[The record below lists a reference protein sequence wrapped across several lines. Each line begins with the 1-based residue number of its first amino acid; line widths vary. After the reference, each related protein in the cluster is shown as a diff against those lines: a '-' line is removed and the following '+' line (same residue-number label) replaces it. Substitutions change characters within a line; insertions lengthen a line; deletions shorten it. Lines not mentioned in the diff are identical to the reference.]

1 MRKFIKHNIAL
12 CLIFFFGILGTIL
25 MTVIDPG
32 IASAPIPLRLTYIF
46 CGMILFGCTGG
57 LIQAPINFCRGL

>member
-1 MRKFIKHNIAL
+1 MRKFIKHNMAL
-12 CLIFFFGILGTIL
+12 CLIFFFGTLGTVL
-25 MTVIDPG
+25 MTVVDSDVVSTP
-32 IASAPIPLRLTYIF
+32 IALRLGYIF